1 MKRHKESMRLC
12 IDMYTLYYVY
22 KISNF
27 FSFCKREK
35 SHQQASAVLWM
46 TEDRRQYSPHG

>member
-27 FSFCKREK
+27 FHFVKERNLTSRHLLCC
-35 SHQQASAVLWM
+35 
-46 TEDRRQYSPHG
+46 G